1 MRLTNKSELGYKPRS
16 SALLPKVITMNIL
29 LTNDDGIHAEGLWAM
44 EKALSGE
51 HQTTVVAPDTER
63 SAVGHSITLI
73 HPLRV
78 NKIQTNGG
86 WGHAVSGTPADCV
99 KLAVL
104 EILEAR
110 PDLVVSGI
118 NPGPN
123 VGVNLNYSG
132 TVSAAKE
139 AALIGIPAIAV
150 SQGSN
155 PDQGYDVAAKFVAVL
170 IPKIMENGL
179 PEGTFLNVN
188 VPACSPD
195 QIEGIRIT
203 KQGISPL
210 KEAFFRRTDPREQTY
225 YWQGTETQI
234 FDQDM
239 DTDGAV
245 LCRNYISIT
254 PIQCDMTDYQAMEY
268 LKSWDIRFTKL

>member
-1 MRLTNKSELGYKPRS
+1 
-16 SALLPKVITMNIL
+16 MNIL
-29 LTNDDGIHAEGLWAM
+29 LTNDDGIHAEGLWAL
-44 EKALSGE
+44 EKALSRE
-51 HQTTVVAPDTER
+51 HQATVVAPDTER

-78 NKIQTNGG
+78 NRVQTNGG

-104 EILEAR
+104 EILESR

-139 AALIGIPAIAV
+139 AALVGIPAIAV
-150 SQGSN
+150 SQSLN
-155 PDQGYDVAAKFVAVL
+155 PDQGYDVAARFVAIL
-170 IPKIMENGL
+170 ISKIMENGL
-179 PEGTFLNVN
+179 PKGTFLNVN
-188 VPACSPD
+188 IPACSPD
-195 QIEGIRIT
+195 QIKGIRIT
-203 KQGISPL
+203 RQGISRL
-210 KEAFFRRTDPREQTY
+210 KEAFLRRTDPRKQTY
-225 YWQGTETQI
+225 YWQGTETQF
-234 FDQDM
+234 FDEDM

-245 LCRNYISIT
+245 LCRNCISIT
-254 PIQCDMTDYQAMEY
+254 PIQCDMTDYQAMEH
-268 LKSWDIRFTKL
+268 LKNWDIPLTKLSI

>member
-1 MRLTNKSELGYKPRS
+1 
-16 SALLPKVITMNIL
+16 MNVL
-29 LTNDDGIHAEGLWAM
+29 LTNDDGIHAEGLWAL

-51 HQTTVVAPDTER
+51 HRTTVVAPDMQR

-78 NKIQTNGG
+78 DRIQTNGG
-86 WGHAVSGTPADCV
+86 WGYAVSGTPADCV

-110 PDLVVSGI
+110 PDMVVSGI

-139 AALIGIPAIAV
+139 AALMGIPAIAV
-150 SQGSN
+150 SQNPN
-155 PDQGYDVAAKFVAVL
+155 PDNEYSVAAHFVGIL
-170 IPKIMENGL
+170 IARIMENGL
-179 PEGTFLNVN
+179 PSGTFLNVN
-188 VPACSPD
+188 VPACPPD

-203 KQGISPL
+203 RQGISRL
-210 KEAFFRRTDPREQTY
+210 KEIFYRRTDPRKQTY
-225 YWQGTETQI
+225 YWQGAETQI
-234 FDQDM
+234 FDQDP

-245 LCRNYISIT
+245 LCTNYISVT
-254 PIQCDMTDYQAMEY
+254 PVQCDMTDYRAMED
-268 LKSWDIRFTKL
+268 LKSWDIGLK

>member
-1 MRLTNKSELGYKPRS
+1 
-16 SALLPKVITMNIL
+16 MNIL
-29 LTNDDGIHAEGLWAM
+29 LTNDDGIHAEGLWAL

-51 HQTTVVAPDTER
+51 HRTTVVAPDMQR

-78 NKIQTNGG
+78 DRIQTNGG

-99 KLAVL
+99 KLGVL
-104 EILEAR
+104 EILESR
-110 PDLVVSGI
+110 PDMVVSGI

-139 AALIGIPAIAV
+139 AALMGIPAIAV
-150 SQGSN
+150 SQNPN
-155 PDQGYDVAAKFVAVL
+155 PDNEYSVAAHFVGIL
-170 IPKIMENGL
+170 IARIMENGL
-179 PEGTFLNVN
+179 PSGTFLNVN
-188 VPACSPD
+188 VPACPRD

-203 KQGISPL
+203 RQGISRL
-210 KEAFFRRTDPREQTY
+210 KEIFYRRTDPRKQTY
-225 YWQGTETQI
+225 YWQGAETQI
-234 FDQDM
+234 FDQDP

-245 LCRNYISIT
+245 LCTNYISVT
-254 PIQCDMTDYQAMEY
+254 PVQCDMTDYRAMED
-268 LKSWDIRFTKL
+268 LKSWDIGLK

>member
-1 MRLTNKSELGYKPRS
+1 MGI
-16 SALLPKVITMNIL
+16 AMQIL
-29 LTNDDGIHAEGLWAM
+29 LTNDDGIHAEGLWAL
-44 EKALSGE
+44 EKALSSE
-51 HQTTVVAPDTER
+51 HQTTVVAPDMER

-78 NKIQTNGG
+78 NRIQTNGG

-118 NPGPN
+118 NPGLN
-123 VGVNLNYSG
+123 IGVNLNYSG

-150 SQGSN
+150 SQSPN
-155 PDQGYDVAAKFVAVL
+155 PDHRYGVAAKFVSIL
-170 IPKIMENGL
+170 IAKIMENAL
-179 PEGTFLNVN
+179 PEGIFLNVN

-195 QIEGIRIT
+195 QIKGIRIT
-203 KQGISPL
+203 RQGTSRL
-210 KEAFFRRTDPREQTY
+210 KEVFFRRTDPREQTY
-225 YWQGTETQI
+225 YWQGTETQF

-254 PIQCDMTDYQAMEY
+254 PVHCDMTDYQAMER
-268 LKSWDIRFTKL
+268 LKSWDIPLTKLRT

>member
-1 MRLTNKSELGYKPRS
+1 
-16 SALLPKVITMNIL
+16 
-29 LTNDDGIHAEGLWAM
+29 
-44 EKALSGE
+44 
-51 HQTTVVAPDTER
+51 
-63 SAVGHSITLI
+63 
-73 HPLRV
+73 
-78 NKIQTNGG
+78 
-86 WGHAVSGTPADCV
+86 
-99 KLAVL
+99 
-104 EILEAR
+104 
-110 PDLVVSGI
+110 
-118 NPGPN
+118 
-123 VGVNLNYSG
+123 
-132 TVSAAKE
+132 
-139 AALIGIPAIAV
+139 
-150 SQGSN
+150 
-155 PDQGYDVAAKFVAVL
+155 
-170 IPKIMENGL
+170 MENGL

-239 DTDGAV
+239 DTDGGV

>member
-1 MRLTNKSELGYKPRS
+1 
-16 SALLPKVITMNIL
+16 MNIL
-29 LTNDDGIHAEGLWAM
+29 LTNDDGIHAKGLWAM
-44 EKALSGE
+44 EKALSDE

-63 SAVGHSITLI
+63 SAVGHSITLT

-104 EILEAR
+104 EILQAR

-123 VGVNLNYSG
+123 VGVNLSYSG

-150 SQGSN
+150 SQSSN
-155 PDQGYDVAAKFVAVL
+155 PDLEYGAAAEFVAIL
-170 IPKIMENGL
+170 IAKIMENGL

-195 QIEGIRIT
+195 QIKGIRIT
-203 KQGISPL
+203 KQGISRL
-210 KEAFFRRTDPREQTY
+210 KEAFLRRTDPRKQTY
-225 YWQGTETQI
+225 FWQGTETQM

-254 PIQCDMTDYQAMEY
+254 PIQCDMTDYQSMDN
-268 LKSWDIRFTKL
+268 LRSWDIPLTKLTT